1 MEIHTPWLRVV
12 SPDALMVYT
21 QQMPQRKPDIGY
33 LPTSQEVVE
42 AMLTLT
48 GVTDND
54 ILYDLGSGDGR
65 IAIAAAQQFGTR
77 SVGIDIDPE
86 RIRQANENAQRAGVS
101 DLVEFR
107 QQDLFESD
115 FSEATVVILYLLP
128 HLNLRLRPE
137 LFRQLKPGT
146 RVVSHDFDMGDWKP
160 ERVMQIQ
167 TKEESTLYYWVIPGE
182 ESLVV
187 LSNCC

>member
-1 MEIHTPWLRVV
+1 
-12 SPDALMVYT
+12 
-21 QQMPQRKPDIGY
+21 MPQRKPDIGY
-33 LPTSQEVVE
+33 IPTSQEIVG
-42 AMLTLT
+42 AMLTLA
-48 GVTDND
+48 GVTEDD

-77 SVGIDIDPE
+77 GVGIDIDPE
-86 RIRQANENAQRAGVS
+86 RIREANENAQTAGVS
-101 DLVEFR
+101 DRVEFR

-115 FSEATVVILYLLP
+115 FSDATVVILYLLP

-160 ERVMQIQ
+160 ELVIQIQ
-167 TKEESTLYYWVIPGE
+167 MPEESTLYYWVIPDKIPE
-182 ESLVV
+182 HLCADTAAE
-187 LSNCC
+187 